1 MTTIDP
7 AEQESPNGGAAT
19 GADAGGSYLGD
30 LGKASPAGSG
40 NADPGPGQVLSAL
53 AILSAEQGET
63 RAHLAELRD
72 HLGDVLEQVGNLD
85 KLVSDVPI
93 LSGRLASLTD
103 AVDQLLR
110 QPEDSKTRPVD
121 LAHVPPEER
130 REVLGELVVWV
141 RDVLFTGWPWTQD
154 ALRPCWLHHP
164 DLVNGM
170 LWLRAAY
177 NAAYDMPKAQPH
189 AAGDFHRWL
198 DDVMDRAAG
207 RTEQCPEPGAPDP
220 HPVPAAPRDD
230 TATLDAVMRRPG
242 LDEICEELYRLM
254 QIRPDTG
261 YAPGDVEAATQRTRQ
276 IIAETGVTEEQFNE
290 YVRSRRATPQAGDAS
305 DRR

>member
-7 AEQESPNGGAAT
+7 AEQESPNSGASTGAA
-19 GADAGGSYLGD
+19 AGGSYLGD
-30 LGKASPAGSG
+30 LGQASSGSG

-93 LSGRLASLTD
+93 LAGRLASLTD

-110 QPEDSKTRPVD
+110 EPSDSKTRPVD
-121 LAHVPPEER
+121 LAHVPRDER
-130 REVLGELVVWV
+130 REVLGELVTWV
-141 RDVLFTGWPWTQD
+141 RDVLFAGWPWTQD
-154 ALRPCWLHHP
+154 ALRPCWLQHP

-177 NAAYDMPKAQPH
+177 SAAYDMPKAQPH
-189 AAGDFHRWL
+189 AAADFHRWL

-207 RTEQCPEPGAPDP
+207 RTEHC
-220 HPVPAAPRDD
+220 PAAKSPELHQVPLSPRDD
-230 TATLDAVMRRPG
+230 APGLDALERREVCAELYRLARIRKEAGHSAEDVEAAARHSRQLIAETGITEADYNQYARARKATLDARKS
-242 LDEICEELYRLM
+242 
-254 QIRPDTG
+254 
-261 YAPGDVEAATQRTRQ
+261 APPR
-276 IIAETGVTEEQFNE
+276 
-290 YVRSRRATPQAGDAS
+290 
-305 DRR
+305 